1 MRLNNNE
8 RIITDGD
15 IIMSDGS
22 KNLSDVLESHQK
34 QISQLASNVKWIYK
48 YGGVGG
54 SGGSGGGSASTFSI
68 FATLNQVQ
76 IKDQSIVLNGP
87 GIYNLSVNINNPNN
101 GVFNVKYSYKVKTST
116 GNLTTQEQTVI
127 LSVENNYNFE
137 AQLNLNVNSELQI
150 TVSDGNETKQAK
162 CSYIVY
168 PYEFYLDLV
177 DDEGSDVPLE
187 HFIETGAVKGVNVR
201 LRYIISIQASINYTY
216 QFLDATQEG
225 QITDKENTILFPI
238 DKSLFVPENAG
249 YYSAQIQ
256 FNIIPDGQQLVKVN
270 KSLSF
275 SLIPEDLYLLIQPQ
289 SGIIYDKETEEPYEY
304 APGYITFDYKV
315 YEGISQN
322 RTYNVS
328 INLND
333 INIVKS
339 SVTERQQNTFKLFSI
354 TPGLNKLDISVN
366 RTTTYTKTYY
376 FYIQESSLVLDWFDN
391 PEEWTSYY
399 YRINETTSN
408 FEQFKNKL
416 YIEQSVNSAA
426 ITVNDID
433 APNVSANTLI
443 NTHIAIGLQ
452 YNAINSENPIIL
464 NLYNEQSG
472 TSPVLTI
479 QQEGTSRQGQ
489 EVELY
494 IRKENNSDKDDVN
507 KYHLVQLYSQY
518 IKKIGNDYYYQI
530 SAYID
535 GKLEC
540 VFGQITNSPL
550 LADKLQIQPINCFIN
565 LLEVDYKQ
573 VQEDTK
579 VNGDYDVFKFYLKYQ
594 NAILRKDVS
603 TQLLLLDYVKN
614 FDVGLNGRVTINE
627 ADINNIASNID
638 TPVLVMTYQDDGQF
652 NSLGGFMN
660 ALEAGYGEDGTA
672 AGADMNFRVSVSWS
686 AGKNGVEE
694 IKLPEGYENARFRA
708 SLQGSST
715 KMYRVKNFNLSI
727 ENTTGT
733 EEDEVFLY
741 SPNFKSTDTST
752 FLPEAEFTLKADIVD
767 SSHSNNTSCG
777 RFVNTV
783 CRKFS
788 EDIVEDSYY
797 KSYIKNCLD
806 GFPILLFL
814 CHVVYDASS
823 DQTTYNY
830 YYLGIYNFNLG
841 RSSYFNLGYKDL
853 SVFGSLEDKL
863 LTDAGNSFTFFK
875 IPASQNTLKEGLGV
889 AEIQG
894 GDPHF
899 DFSQWDPTVLFQ
911 QVDTDPRYM
920 FGDLVY
926 GSNGTEQQLK
936 IAISKFVEK
945 VARSGGYLFDFL
957 KKKKGKYKT
966 DDVTEGAGYNAEVYV
981 DGVPTGESKNQVP
994 DYSIQYIK
1002 ELSPSGQWVF
1012 KEKEQEPIVGKQL
1025 DLQDLIIPDTDSNKL
1040 ASLNFQ
1046 AASEYYTIC
1055 MVLGLV
1061 DSVMKNLNIKSWN
1074 VKSDGTGTWYP
1085 AFYDMDTCLGINNQG
1100 NPITYFAFS
1109 DYWSSQ
1115 IKKTVNDVEYP
1126 SAVQIYRDFSPN
1138 SLGENGYDVP
1148 TNYLFTVAKY
1158 AKLIFTDNS
1167 SEQAVYL
1174 SQYPQELYA
1183 KWRSNVVNAE
1193 THEGVLKNADA
1204 FMDNFFANNLASI
1217 CPILVSYNYRS
1228 KYLKLATDSDTVWV
1242 STDFNKFNGTRV
1254 NQVRDWLEGRLH
1266 ILDVYFN
1273 LNRSMPQTITYR
1285 TDEGTWETLMNGN
1298 APVVNI
1304 MYSSNYDLENN
1315 QDVVILKDIFSA
1327 NGGQGVQLS
1336 GFTSFQ
1342 IRCPEFS
1349 PLQIYNQIGSV
1360 HQNFIVGGDKN
1371 QQIEFTPTGVQAIK
1385 LGGSQAWTYLQNI
1398 NWVTASSLYI
1408 TSDKLENITGSS
1420 GKFTS
1425 LQLNT
1430 PNVRVISLTSP
1441 NYSGLLQLDG
1451 FENYPNLSEID
1462 ISNSQISLQAN
1473 NLKVKKISLNNMSS
1487 PNSEVTITNCSEL
1500 ETLNISNV
1508 SLRSLSL
1515 EGLKGSLINLNLS
1528 GNRINTINVR
1538 CSEPGGVFTLSEDY
1552 SVTSLT
1558 IGDFQKVII
1567 SNCPNLKKIVINQK
1581 IVQDVEELQ
1590 VTGCCAQGLSIT
1602 SGTSEEGKITLSN
1615 SKIKVVKFQNAIG
1628 VTDVELPDNVK
1639 LLSSAFSGCTKL
1651 ATVTG
1656 NNIKL
1661 ADRAFSNCF
1670 NYALRDNSR
1679 EYTKFV
1685 IEEGIKDLSY
1695 TFHNTQ
1701 ADWNAVKHIIDNV
1714 IPETNNITN
1723 VSCMFSNCILQFGL
1737 NELKSSISQD
1747 SYPNFGKLNKVT
1759 NATYMFAGNNQ
1770 KTGITALNKKL
1781 MQMGSSEGCD
1791 YHNIASSFLLDAQ
1804 IYYIPKDLFQ
1814 GTITKIKRFP
1824 FNGDS
1829 NWANKIIFTD
1839 TLGNPLPEDT
1849 PVILSEIFN
1858 PDGIAPSKLTGLY
1871 YIQPH
1876 GNYTFDWTNT
1886 FTAGWTS
1893 LTYIENVCYQ
1903 PCKYKGLDRL
1913 MFNLPKPVQMS
1924 ECWNTSTLEDSQT
1937 DYYTMFNWELESQL
1951 EVIFKINDFRRINT
1965 YSNAVKKYITAD
1977 DYILL
1982 IDKLLKSKTLT
1993 KLDVLFRNVT
2003 VLGSLGDWN
2012 LSNTVINSKV
2022 TSINY
2027 MFDGFSNKTSQD
2039 ALSSNYLMLNSNF
2052 LQALPNIEYAEGAFA
2067 NCKIGK
2073 PIPFDFF
2080 KKRYKITENVW
2091 VKKGEEYSPATLTT
2105 YRYNQ
2110 QLENIS
2116 YLFYNSEWDNSALQ
2130 YSPDLYSINKNKVE
2144 DSDGEQYQEYYRR
2157 TIIPGTSE
2165 DPQYTYT
2172 KYDLVQNTEITDA
2185 EGLQGGYIAAITNGT
2200 IRIDNPQLIGDQNK
2214 LIIPPDLFYGLKG
2227 QLTSTRGVS
2236 YALNCKSALNGI
2248 IPKNLFKNSKNVK
2261 CDNLWKGQTVI
2272 PQLVKSWTSG
2282 DTQYKVYVH
2291 FPSGYTSNGELSQ
2304 AFNANYIILYS
2315 TNSEVNYSLVILQDS
2330 IPKTVTYLKNCF
2342 DSNYIF
2348 SVIGQSLKSD
2358 NQQFNFIGNIKE
2370 DNLIMG
2376 LDTNY
2381 FSNLFL
2387 DNVFYSNYLQVVNG
2401 HLFYNEFDAGNP
2413 RLSQSSMKI
2422 MYTTVK
2428 VGDYRESISRT
2439 MILPKATNIVLN
2451 LIQNQGCKIRSSQI
2465 VESANSKQFYVRAG
2479 WNVVDE

>member
-127 LSVENNYNFE
+127 LSIENNYNFE

-187 HFIETGAVKGVNVR
+187 HFIETAAVKGVNVR

-216 QFLDATQEG
+216 QFLDTTQEG

-304 APGYITFDYKV
+304 APGYITFDYRV

-333 INIVKS
+333 TNIVKS

-399 YRINETTSN
+399 HRINETTSN

-426 ITVNDID
+426 ITINDID

-494 IRKENNSDKDDVN
+494 IRKENDSDKDDVN

-777 RFVNTV
+777 RFVNTI

-814 CHVVYDASS
+814 CHVVYDASL

-957 KKKKGKYKT
+957 KKKKGKYET

-1085 AFYDMDTCLGINNQG
+1085 TFYDMDTCLGINNQG

-1204 FMDNFFANNLASI
+1204 FMNNFFANNLASI

-1298 APVVNI
+1298 APVVDT

-1398 NWVTASSLYI
+1398 NWVTTSSLYI

-1473 NLKVKKISLNNMSS
+1473 NLKVKKISLNNMSA
-1487 PNSEVTITNCSEL
+1487 PNSEITITNCSEL
-1500 ETLNISNV
+1500 ATLNISNV

-1538 CSEPGGVFTLSEDY
+1538 CDEPGGTFTLSGDS

-1581 IVQDVEELQ
+1581 SVQDVEELQ
-1590 VTGCCAQGLSIT
+1590 VTGCRAQGLSIT
-1602 SGTSEEGKITLSN
+1602 SGTLEEGKITLSN
-1615 SKIKVVKFQNAIG
+1615 SKIKVVKFQDAIG
-1628 VTDVELPDNVK
+1628 VTDVELPDNVE
-1639 LLSSAFSGCTKL
+1639 LLPYAFSRCSSLT
-1651 ATVTG
+1651 TVTG

-1661 ADRAFSNCF
+1661 VDHAFSNCP
-1670 NYALRDNSR
+1670 NYTLKDNSGG
-1679 EYTKFV
+1679 YTKFIIDENV
-1685 IEEGIKDLSY
+1685 QNLSS
-1695 TFHNTQ
+1695 TFYATNLNWDT
-1701 ADWNAVKHIIDNV
+1701 VKHIIDNI

-1723 VSCMFSNCILQFGL
+1723 VSYMFAHCSLNFGI
-1737 NELKSSISQD
+1737 NELKSSIRD
-1747 SYPNFGKLNKVT
+1747 NSYPKFNKLSKVT
-1759 NATYMFAGNNQ
+1759 NAMYMLASYNRH
-1770 KTGITALNKKL
+1770 GITAINKNLLL
-1781 MQMGSSEGCD
+1781 MGDSNGCD
-1791 YHNIASSFLLDAQ
+1791 YHNIFYNNDVNGNP
-1804 IYYIPKDLFQ
+1804 YYVPKDIFQ
-1814 GTITKIKRFP
+1814 GTINKIKRFP
-1824 FNGDS
+1824 FIGDAT
-1829 NWANKIIFTD
+1829 WANKIIFTD
-1839 TLGNPLPEDT
+1839 TQGNPLPEDT
-1849 PVILSEIFN
+1849 PIMLSEIFN
-1858 PDGIAPSKLTGLY
+1858 PDGVAPSKLISLY
-1871 YIQPH
+1871 YIQPY
-1876 GNYTFDWTNT
+1876 GNYIFDWTNT

-1893 LTYIENVCYQ
+1893 LTYMENVCYQ

-1913 MFNLPKPVQMS
+1913 MFNLPNPVQIY
-1924 ECWNTSTLEDSQT
+1924 ECWHTSKLEDSQT
-1937 DYYTMFNWELESQL
+1937 DYYTMFNWELQSQL
-1951 EVIFKINDFRRINT
+1951 DVIFKLNESRNINT
-1965 YSNAVKKYITAD
+1965 YCNLLNKYIQAD

-1982 IDKLLKSKTLT
+1982 VDKLLKSTTLT

-2003 VLGSLGDWN
+2003 VIGSLGDWK
-2012 LSNTVINSKV
+2012 LSDGLVNTKITNIDF
-2022 TSINY
+2022 T
-2027 MFDGFSNKTSQD
+2027 FQGFNNKTTSD
-2039 ALSSNYLMLNSNF
+2039 SITTNYLNLHPDF
-2052 LQALPNIEYAEGAFA
+2052 FKTLPNLKYARGTFIG
-2067 NCKIGK
+2067 CKLGK

-2080 KKRYKITENVW
+2080 KKRYKVTENVW
-2091 VKKGEEYSPATLTT
+2091 IKKEEEYLPATLTT
-2105 YRYNQ
+2105 YQYNQ
-2110 QLENIS
+2110 QLEDVS
-2116 YLFYNSEWDNSALQ
+2116 YLFYNCEWDNTALQ
-2130 YSPDLYSINKNKVE
+2130 YNPDLYNIDKNKVE
-2144 DSDGEQYQEYYRR
+2144 DSNGEQYQEYYRR
-2157 TIIPGTSE
+2157 NIVPGTSE

-2172 KYDLVQNTEITDA
+2172 KYDLAQNTEITDS
-2185 EGLQGGYIAAITNGT
+2185 ENLQGGYIASINNGNT
-2200 IRIDNPQLIGDQNK
+2200 IIQNPPLVGEANRLIV
-2214 LIIPPDLFYGLKG
+2214 PPDLFYGL
-2227 QLTSTRGVS
+2227 STQAANTDGVKQ
-2236 YALNCKSALNGI
+2236 ALYCKSSLNGI
-2248 IPKNLFKNSKNVK
+2248 MPKNLFKNCKNVK
-2261 CDNLWKGQTVI
+2261 CISTWKNQTII
-2272 PQLVKSWTSG
+2272 PQLVKQWESG
-2282 DTQYKVYVH
+2282 GKQYKVYVH
-2291 FPSGYTSNGELSQ
+2291 FPSGYNTYQDLSN
-2304 AFNANYIILYS
+2304 AFDSNYIILYS
-2315 TNSEVNYSLVILQDS
+2315 TSSEVNYSLVLLQDS
-2330 IPKTVTYLKNCF
+2330 IPKLITYLKNAF
-2342 DSNYIF
+2342 DSQSIF
-2348 SVIGQSLKSD
+2348 DAGQLLTSN
-2358 NQQFNFIGNIKE
+2358 NQQFNFIGKIV
-2370 DNLIMG
+2370 DDSVVLG
-2376 LDTNY
+2376 LDTSY
-2381 FSNLFL
+2381 FNNLFL
-2387 DNVFYSNYLQVVNG
+2387 DNIFYSNYLAVANG
-2401 HLFYNEFDAGNP
+2401 NLFYNEFDAGTP
-2413 RLSQSSMKI
+2413 KLSDEHVSIMFLKVSSLDQQLGLSSSLM
-2422 MYTTVK
+2422 
-2428 VGDYRESISRT
+2428 
-2439 MILPKATNIVLN
+2439 LPKATKIVLN
-2451 LIQNQGCKIRSSQI
+2451 LIAGTEFIVKSSQI
-2465 VESANSKQFYVRAG
+2465 VESTNSKQFYVQAG
-2479 WNVVDE
+2479 WNVKDE

>member
-127 LSVENNYNFE
+127 LSIENNYNFE
-137 AQLNLNVNSELQI
+137 AQLNLNVNSEIQI
-150 TVSDGNETKQAK
+150 TVFDGNETKQAK

-187 HFIETGAVKGVNVR
+187 HFIETAAVKGVNVR

-216 QFLDATQEG
+216 QFLDTTQEG

-304 APGYITFDYKV
+304 APGYITFDYRV

-333 INIVKS
+333 TNIVKS

-426 ITVNDID
+426 ITINDID

-479 QQEGTSRQGQ
+479 QQEGISRQGQ

-494 IRKENNSDKDDVN
+494 IRKENDSDKDDVN

-741 SPNFKSTDTST
+741 SPNFKSTNTNT

-957 KKKKGKYKT
+957 KKKKGKYET

-1046 AASEYYTIC
+1046 ATSEYYTIC

-1204 FMDNFFANNLASI
+1204 FMNNFFANNLASI

-1298 APVVNI
+1298 APVVDT

-1315 QDVVILKDIFSA
+1315 QDVVILKDIFST

-1385 LGGSQAWTYLQNI
+1385 LGGSQAWTYLSNI
-1398 NWVTASSLYI
+1398 NWVTTSSLYI

-1462 ISNSQISLQAN
+1462 LSNSQISLQAN
-1473 NLKVKKISLNNMSS
+1473 NLKVKKIILNDMPA

-1500 ETLNISNV
+1500 EILNISNV

-1515 EGLKGSLINLNLS
+1515 EGLRGSLINLNLS
-1528 GNRINTINVR
+1528 GNSINTINVR
-1538 CSEPGGVFTLSEDY
+1538 CDEPGGTFTLSGDT

-1590 VTGCCAQGLSIT
+1590 VTGCRAQGLSIT

-1615 SKIKVVKFQNAIG
+1615 SKIKVVKFENLTSI
-1628 VTDVELPDNVK
+1628 TDVELPNNVE
-1639 LLSSAFSGCTKL
+1639 LLPYAFRECTNL
-1651 ATVTG
+1651 VTVTG

-1661 ADRAFSNCF
+1661 SNRAFQNCTK
-1670 NYALRDNSR
+1670 YPLKDKSGS
-1679 EYTKFV
+1679 YTKFT
-1685 IEEGIKDLSY
+1685 IDSSITDLSY
-1695 TFHNTQ
+1695 TFYNT
-1701 ADWNAVKHIIDNV
+1701 ATTWETVKYIIDNV
-1714 IPETNNITN
+1714 IPEINNVTN
-1723 VSCMFSNCILQFGL
+1723 VSYMFYGCVLSFGL
-1737 NELKSSISQD
+1737 NELKSSISND
-1747 SYPNFGKLNKVT
+1747 NYPNFGKLNKVT
-1759 NATYMFAGNNQ
+1759 NATYMLAAGGFN
-1770 KTGITALNKKL
+1770 KSGITAINKKL
-1781 MQMGSSEGCD
+1781 MQMGSESGCD
-1791 YHNIASSFLLDAQ
+1791 YHNIVQNGSTLTNL
-1804 IYYIPKDLFQ
+1804 YIPKDIFQ
-1814 GTITKIKRFP
+1814 GTISKIKRFP
-1824 FNGDS
+1824 FNGDV
-1829 NWANKIIFTD
+1829 NNANKITFTD
-1839 TLGNPLPEDT
+1839 SLGTPLPENT
-1849 PVILSEIFN
+1849 PIMLSEIFN
-1858 PDGIAPSKLTGLY
+1858 PDGVAPSKLTGLY
-1871 YIQPH
+1871 YVQPY
-1876 GNYTFDWTNT
+1876 GNYIFDWTNT
-1886 FTAGWTS
+1886 FTSGWTS
-1893 LTYIENVCYQ
+1893 LTYIENVCGS
-1903 PCKYKGLDRL
+1903 PCKYQGLDRL
-1913 MFNLPKPVQMS
+1913 MFNLPKSVQIS
-1924 ECWNTSTLEDSQT
+1924 ESWNTSTLENVT
-1937 DYYTMFNWELESQL
+1937 ADYYTMFNWELQCKL
-1951 EVIFKINDFRRINT
+1951 TQIFKISTSRGSDTWCNNI
-1965 YSNAVKKYITAD
+1965 SKYISSD
-1977 DYILL
+1977 NYILL
-1982 IDKLLKSKTLT
+1982 MDRILKSTTLT
-1993 KLDVLFRNVT
+1993 SLNVLFRNVT
-2003 VLGSLGDWN
+2003 VIGSLGSWK
-2012 LSNTVINSKV
+2012 LSDNIINTKITTANYIFQNFSSK
-2022 TSINY
+2022 TTEDSISTNW
-2027 MFDGFSNKTSQD
+2027 
-2039 ALSSNYLMLNSNF
+2039 LMLDKDFFKS
-2052 LQALPNIEYAEGAFA
+2052 LPNLQYAIGAFI
-2067 NCKIGK
+2067 NCKLGN

-2080 KKRYKITENVW
+2080 KKRYKITEDVW
-2091 VKKGEEYSPATLTT
+2091 IKKGEEYLPATLTT
-2105 YRYNQ
+2105 YQYNQ
-2110 QLENIS
+2110 QLIDIS
-2116 YLFYNSEWDNSALQ
+2116 YLFYNCEWDSSTLQ
-2130 YSPDLYSINKNKVE
+2130 YNPDLYNIDKNKVT
-2144 DSDGEQYQEYYRR
+2144 DSEGIEYLEYYRR
-2157 TIIPGTSE
+2157 TIIPGTS
-2165 DPQYTYT
+2165 DNPQYTYT

-2185 EGLQGGYIAAITNGT
+2185 EDLYGGYIASIDNGD
-2200 IRIDNPQLIGDQNK
+2200 IRINNPLIIGDQNK
-2214 LIIPPDLFYGLKG
+2214 LIIPPDLFYGLKS
-2227 QLTSTRGVS
+2227 QLTSGNGVN
-2236 YALNCKSALNGI
+2236 YALNCATPLNGI
-2248 IPKNLFKNSKNVK
+2248 IPKNIFKNSKNVK
-2261 CDNLWKGQTVI
+2261 CANLWLGQTII
-2272 PQLVKSWTSG
+2272 PQLIKSWNSEG
-2282 DTQYKVYVH
+2282 VEYNVYVH
-2291 FPSGYTSNGELSQ
+2291 FPSNYISNSDLSSV
-2304 AFNANYIILYS
+2304 FRANYIVL
-2315 TNSEVNYSLVILQDS
+2315 NSNDLKVNYSLVLLQDS
-2330 IPKTVTYLKNCF
+2330 IPKTVTYLKNSF
-2342 DSNYIF
+2342 DSEYTLTGGQDLVEKNY
-2348 SVIGQSLKSD
+2348 
-2358 NQQFNFIGNIKE
+2358 QFNFIGNIK
-2370 DNLIMG
+2370 DNELVMG
-2376 LDTNY
+2376 FDTSY
-2381 FSNLFL
+2381 FNVLFL
-2387 DNVFYSNYLQVVNG
+2387 DSLLYSNYLFVVNG
-2401 HLFYNEFDAGNP
+2401 NIFYNNFDAGYLN
-2413 RLSQSSMKI
+2413 LSQEGK
-2422 MYTTVK
+2422 TVM
-2428 VGDYRESISRT
+2428 RAQLSINPQVALSRG
-2439 MILPKATNIVLN
+2439 IIFPKASKTVVGLSSEEYT
-2451 LIQNQGCKIRSSQI
+2451 IRSSQI
-2465 VESANSKQFYVRAG
+2465 LESVNSKQYYTQAG